1 MTRIIF
7 ATGNKDKLREIGEIL
22 DNEDLEIVS
31 MKDAGFDM
39 DIEENGTT
47 FAENALIK
55 ARAIAKASGCLTLAD
70 DSGLEIDA
78 MDKQP
83 GIYSARFLGHDTDYD
98 HKNNYILDKLK
109 DVPEEKRTAR
119 YVCAVAAV
127 WPDGREEA
135 VTETFEGRIGYEQRG
150 NGGFGYDP
158 IFFYPERGMTT
169 GEMEPEEKNAISHRG
184 QAVRKMVELLKSRG

>member
-158 IFFYPERGMTT
+158 IFWVPEYNKSAAEMTSD
-169 GEMEPEEKNAISHRG
+169 EKNSMSHRG
-184 QAVRKMVELLKSRG
+184 KALRAMKKILEA

>member
-158 IFFYPERGMTT
+158 IFWVPEYNKSAAEMT
-169 GEMEPEEKNAISHRG
+169 PDEKNSMSHRG
-184 QAVRKMVELLKSRG
+184 KALRAMKKILEA

>member
-55 ARAIAKASGCLTLAD
+55 ARTIAKASGCLTLAD

-158 IFFYPERGMTT
+158 IFWVPEYNKSAAEMT
-169 GEMEPEEKNAISHRG
+169 PDEKNSMSHRG
-184 QAVRKMVELLKSRG
+184 KALRAMKKILEA

>member
-83 GIYSARFLGHDTDYD
+83 GIYSARFLGHDTGYD

-158 IFFYPERGMTT
+158 IFWVPEYNKSAAEMT
-169 GEMEPEEKNAISHRG
+169 PDEKNSMSHRG
-184 QAVRKMVELLKSRG
+184 KALRAMKKILEA